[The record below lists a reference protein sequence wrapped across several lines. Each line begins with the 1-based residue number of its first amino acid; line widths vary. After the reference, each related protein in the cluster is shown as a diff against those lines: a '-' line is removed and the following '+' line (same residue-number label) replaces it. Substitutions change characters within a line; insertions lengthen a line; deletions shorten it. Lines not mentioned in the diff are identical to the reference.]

1 MPIPAAA
8 SSRTNTQLGTR
19 LTVPRDA
26 CLFFSGSAFAGVVV
40 GALPL
45 VGFERDLDVGGH
57 PDLPAGGHEED
68 TMAITERDR
77 IR

>member
-1 MPIPAAA
+1 VPIPAAA
-8 SSRTNTQLGTR
+8 SSRTNTQLGIPSDGS
-19 LTVPRDA
+19 PR
-26 CLFFSGSAFAGVVV
+26 CLPVFSGSAFAGVVV